1 MMNAASIIS
10 RASFIGPS
18 VKWVTETML
27 TKAQFPQQ
35 AYGKCQAV
43 MSLVKTYGSDRVENA
58 CHMMMTETS
67 IASLRVL
74 TNILKNN
81 RDLAMK
87 DSSPS
92 SALYNDNVRGANAFT
107 KVNDGKEVQP

>member
-1 MMNAASIIS
+1 M
-10 RASFIGPS
+10 
-18 VKWVTETML
+18 KWVIRTKL
-27 TKAQFPQQ
+27 TKAQFPQR
-35 AYGKCQAV
+35 ADGNCQAV
-43 MSLVKTYGSDRVENA
+43 RSLVKTYGSDGVENA
-58 CHMMMTETS
+58 CHMRMTETS
-67 IASLRVL
+67 TASLRVL

-92 SALYNDNVRGANAFT
+92 SAVYNDNVRGANAFT

>member
-1 MMNAASIIS
+1 
-10 RASFIGPS
+10 
-18 VKWVTETML
+18 
-27 TKAQFPQQ
+27 
-35 AYGKCQAV
+35 
-43 MSLVKTYGSDRVENA
+43 
-58 CHMMMTETS
+58 MTETS
-67 IASLRVL
+67 TASLRVL

-92 SALYNDNVRGANAFT
+92 SVVHNDDVRGANAFT

>member
-1 MMNAASIIS
+1 
-10 RASFIGPS
+10 
-18 VKWVTETML
+18 
-27 TKAQFPQQ
+27 
-35 AYGKCQAV
+35 

-67 IASLRVL
+67 TASLRVL
-74 TNILKNN
+74 TNILNNN

-92 SALYNDNVRGANAFT
+92 SVVHNDDVRGANAFT